1 MVFLTFWQVCSDSI
15 NFFQKPLMF
24 PSSREQVVV
33 AWGVGWGGEGFETLE
48 YCRMNVPLPNVEGV
62 ILTF

>member
-1 MVFLTFWQVCSDSI
+1 
-15 NFFQKPLMF
+15 MF
-24 PSSREQVVV
+24 PSSRDQVVV